1 MSDNG
6 NPDLDDDDVLMSL
19 LGETLAE
26 TEPLSDELVATV
38 ATAAFEL
45 RRLDA
50 VLADMIFDSALSA
63 GGTRGDDTSRNI
75 VFSKNGVEV
84 ELEIDADGETVHG
97 LVQPTDT
104 ACEIESPAG
113 VRPIEVDDAG
123 RFDLTI
129 DARQFRLLLTPP
141 SGSRI
146 ATPWVFR

>member
-1 MSDNG
+1 
-6 NPDLDDDDVLMSL
+6 MSL
-19 LGETLAE
+19 LGETLDE

-97 LVQPTDT
+97 LVHARRTRR
-104 ACEIESPAG
+104 ARLESPPG
-113 VRPIEVDDAG
+113 IRPIEVDDARVG
-123 RFDLTI
+123 STS
-129 DARQFRLLLTPP
+129 P
-141 SGSRI
+141 STL
-146 ATPWVFR
+146 ADFA